1 MQGSTETEPRVAV
14 VTPCFNDG
22 TTLRETVASVRALPA
37 VEHVVVDDG
46 STDPETVAALQE
58 LEADG
63 VRVLRQE
70 HQGPARARQRA
81 LEATTAPYVLPLDAD
96 DLALPDGIAALV
108 RALDEHPGA
117 VLAWGD
123 MQCFGRSVR
132 LIHGPERLDPW
143 LITHVN
149 PLPYASLMRREA
161 LEEIGGWGT
170 VSGFEDWDLWMAFVE
185 RGWNGVH
192 VPQPVIRYRV
202 HGGRRWQRNAQRH
215 DQIHR
220 ELTQRHRSLVDA
232 RPQNWRRS
240 TAPLV
245 LRLALPVIERLPVSS
260 RAKVRLRGLIVKR

>member
-1 MQGSTETEPRVAV
+1 MQGSIGTEPRLAV

-22 TTLRETVASVRALPA
+22 TTLRETVASVRALDG
-37 VEHVVVDDG
+37 VEHVVVDDS
-46 STDPETVAALQE
+46 STDPATLATLEE
-58 LEADG
+58 LAGDG

-70 HQGPARARQRA
+70 HAGPAQARARA
-81 LEATTAPYVLPLDAD
+81 LAATTAPYVLPLDAD
-96 DLALPDGIAALV
+96 DLALPDGVAALV
-108 RALDEHPGA
+108 RALDRNPDA

-132 LIHGPERLDPW
+132 LIHSPARLDPW

-161 LEEIGGWGT
+161 LEQIGGWGN
-170 VSGFEDWDLWMAFVE
+170 VSGFEDWDIWMGFVE
-185 RGWNGVH
+185 RGWHGIH

-215 DQIHR
+215 DRIHD
-220 ELTQRHRSLVDA
+220 ELTQRHRALVDA
-232 RPQNWRRS
+232 GRENWRRS

-245 LRLALPVIERLPVSS
+245 LRLGLPVIARLPLSS
-260 RAKVRLRGLIVKR
+260 RTKVRLRGLVVKR